1 MTFTIIRLTREVQFS
16 TQEKGRETMK
26 KPILKKVMALSMA
39 ATMLCLTACGNAGTQ
54 SEAPV
59 ESAEKTSDTTA
70 VVEAKQGESD
80 GETVTIG
87 VWAED
92 EQKRLEAAVDGV
104 EAATG
109 VKVEFIQY
117 PSDSDFWDN
126 IPAQIAAGTAPDLI
140 SCTNEH
146 YLQYIDQGLFESLN
160 EYIDSGVLSTENINE
175 VAMNAWNIDGN
186 VYGIPYALNP
196 GIFVVNNDMWNEFGL
211 GDAYPTTW
219 DEVLDICKKVK
230 EEHNMPALCLNVQ
243 EYHLT
248 NYALSFGGG
257 WDYGNNID
265 APENAQALQFLIDAY
280 KEGYIITPTELGLSW
295 DGAVLVQQ
303 SALFSTAGAWYQLTF
318 ETEAPD
324 VELKYLAV
332 PKGGNG
338 NGGGTMHTAALVALK
353 NSKHLD
359 AAMKVMQF
367 AFGNENL
374 YKATVEVTS
383 VIPANSEYFDLYR
396 EQLPD
401 LAPLVDY
408 LETSQPFAYPTQSK
422 KFADRLISLMQE
434 ALMNEESTLT
444 GQEIVTQLAEEF
456 GNK

>member
-1 MTFTIIRLTREVQFS
+1 MRRVLIVDDEVLVRIGIKHSIAWEQNGFELIGEASDGKEALEMIQKLAPDIVILDINMPVLNGIEVLRELKEQKYKGKVIVLTCFNEIEYARSAMKYGASDYVLKTTLNTDELLNALLDLEFDDNNFNEPLTLPSREKMSEEEAVTRILEGYESDFQSKKLKASNLYCILVKIEQLSEVLDRYKEKKPDFFYTSLHSMIGQVVAGQKECVYIQYKPNRCVIFLSFSGQPS
-16 TQEKGRETMK
+16 TQECY
-26 KPILKKVMALSMA
+26 LKIRA
-39 ATMLCLTACGNAGTQ
+39 
-54 SEAPV
+54 
-59 ESAEKTSDTTA
+59 
-70 VVEAKQGESD
+70 
-80 GETVTIG
+80 I
-87 VWAED
+87 
-92 EQKRLEAAVDGV
+92 
-104 EAATG
+104 
-109 VKVEFIQY
+109 
-117 PSDSDFWDN
+117 
-126 IPAQIAAGTAPDLI
+126 
-140 SCTNEH
+140 
-146 YLQYIDQGLFESLN
+146 
-160 EYIDSGVLSTENINE
+160 
-175 VAMNAWNIDGN
+175 
-186 VYGIPYALNP
+186 
-196 GIFVVNNDMWNEFGL
+196 VN
-211 GDAYPTTW
+211 
-219 DEVLDICKKVK
+219 
-230 EEHNMPALCLNVQ
+230 
-243 EYHLT
+243 HL
-248 NYALSFGGG
+248 
-257 WDYGNNID
+257 
-265 APENAQALQFLIDAY
+265 
-280 KEGYIITPTELGLSW
+280 
-295 DGAVLVQQ
+295 V
-303 SALFSTAGAWYQLTF
+303 
-318 ETEAPD
+318 PD

-338 NGGGTMHTAALVALK
+338 NGGGTMHIAALVALK

>member
-1 MTFTIIRLTREVQFS
+1 
-16 TQEKGRETMK
+16 MK

-374 YKATVEVTS
+374 YKAKQR
-383 VIPANSEYFDLYR
+383 N
-396 EQLPD
+396 
-401 LAPLVDY
+401 
-408 LETSQPFAYPTQSK
+408 
-422 KFADRLISLMQE
+422 
-434 ALMNEESTLT
+434 
-444 GQEIVTQLAEEF
+444 
-456 GNK
+456 

>member
-1 MTFTIIRLTREVQFS
+1 MNIVSRGGSIIYAWMEMT
-16 TQEKGRETMK
+16 
-26 KPILKKVMALSMA
+26 
-39 ATMLCLTACGNAGTQ
+39 GN
-54 SEAPV
+54 ENP
-59 ESAEKTSDTTA
+59 
-70 VVEAKQGESD
+70 
-80 GETVTIG
+80 
-87 VWAED
+87 
-92 EQKRLEAAVDGV
+92 
-104 EAATG
+104 
-109 VKVEFIQY
+109 F
-117 PSDSDFWDN
+117 F
-126 IPAQIAAGTAPDLI
+126 
-140 SCTNEH
+140 EH
-146 YLQYIDQGLFESLN
+146 F
-160 EYIDSGVLSTENINE
+160 
-175 VAMNAWNIDGN
+175 
-186 VYGIPYALNP
+186 
-196 GIFVVNNDMWNEFGL
+196 
-211 GDAYPTTW
+211 

-230 EEHNMPALCLNVQ
+230 EEHNMPALCLNIQ

-295 DGAVLVQQ
+295 DGAVMVQQ

>member
-1 MTFTIIRLTREVQFS
+1 
-16 TQEKGRETMK
+16 MK

-396 EQLPD
+396 T
-401 LAPLVDY
+401 A
-408 LETSQPFAYPTQSK
+408 A
-422 KFADRLISLMQE
+422 
-434 ALMNEESTLT
+434 
-444 GQEIVTQLAEEF
+444 
-456 GNK
+456 

>member
-1 MTFTIIRLTREVQFS
+1 
-16 TQEKGRETMK
+16 MK
-26 KPILKKVMALSMA
+26 KSILKKVMALSMA
-39 ATMLCLTACGNAGTQ
+39 ATMLCLTACGNTGAQ

-160 EYIDSGVLSTENINE
+160 EYIDSGTLSTENINE

-230 EEHNMPALCLNVQ
+230 EEHNMPALCLNIQ

-265 APENAQALQFLIDAY
+265 APENAQRLKLTVNREKSRTVSVFAIRNFKFLGFALGRNGKGIYVRVHPKSWKKFKSRLKELSSRKRCQSIKPSLEKIKVYARGWLNYYGIASMRSNIEDINGWLYHRIRMCIWKQWKLPRTKKRNLIKMGVHEYYANMAANCRRGQWY
-280 KEGYIITPTELGLSW
+280 CANLTTVKKAMTKERLI
-295 DGAVLVQQ
+295 
-303 SALFSTAGAWYQLTF
+303 
-318 ETEAPD
+318 
-324 VELKYLAV
+324 
-332 PKGGNG
+332 
-338 NGGGTMHTAALVALK
+338 NGG
-353 NSKHLD
+353 
-359 AAMKVMQF
+359 F
-367 AFGNENL
+367 
-374 YKATVEVTS
+374 Y
-383 VIPANSEYFDLYR
+383 
-396 EQLPD
+396 D
-401 LAPLVDY
+401 LA
-408 LETSQPFAYPTQSK
+408 TAYQSVHV
-422 KFADRLISLMQE
+422 
-434 ALMNEESTLT
+434 NY
-444 GQEIVTQLAEEF
+444 
-456 GNK
+456 

>member
-1 MTFTIIRLTREVQFS
+1 
-16 TQEKGRETMK
+16 
-26 KPILKKVMALSMA
+26 
-39 ATMLCLTACGNAGTQ
+39 
-54 SEAPV
+54 
-59 ESAEKTSDTTA
+59 
-70 VVEAKQGESD
+70 
-80 GETVTIG
+80 
-87 VWAED
+87 
-92 EQKRLEAAVDGV
+92 
-104 EAATG
+104 
-109 VKVEFIQY
+109 
-117 PSDSDFWDN
+117 
-126 IPAQIAAGTAPDLI
+126 
-140 SCTNEH
+140 
-146 YLQYIDQGLFESLN
+146 
-160 EYIDSGVLSTENINE
+160 
-175 VAMNAWNIDGN
+175 MNAWNIDGN

-196 GIFVVNNDMWNEFGL
+196 GIFVVNNDMW
-211 GDAYPTTW
+211 
-219 DEVLDICKKVK
+219 
-230 EEHNMPALCLNVQ
+230 CLNIQ

-295 DGAVLVQQ
+295 DGAVMVQQ

-332 PKGGNG
+332 PKGGN
-338 NGGGTMHTAALVALK
+338 GTMHTAALVALK

-408 LETSQPFAYPTQSK
+408 LETPSPLLILLRVRSSQTA
-422 KFADRLISLMQE
+422 
-434 ALMNEESTLT
+434 
-444 GQEIVTQLAEEF
+444 
-456 GNK
+456 

>member
-1 MTFTIIRLTREVQFS
+1 
-16 TQEKGRETMK
+16 MK

-92 EQKRLEAAVDGV
+92 EQKRLETAVDGV

>member
-1 MTFTIIRLTREVQFS
+1 
-16 TQEKGRETMK
+16 MK

-280 KEGYIITPTELGLSW
+280 KEGYILS
-295 DGAVLVQQ
+295 
-303 SALFSTAGAWYQLTF
+303 
-318 ETEAPD
+318 
-324 VELKYLAV
+324 
-332 PKGGNG
+332 
-338 NGGGTMHTAALVALK
+338 
-353 NSKHLD
+353 
-359 AAMKVMQF
+359 
-367 AFGNENL
+367 
-374 YKATVEVTS
+374 
-383 VIPANSEYFDLYR
+383 
-396 EQLPD
+396 
-401 LAPLVDY
+401 
-408 LETSQPFAYPTQSK
+408 
-422 KFADRLISLMQE
+422 LIH
-434 ALMNEESTLT
+434 
-444 GQEIVTQLAEEF
+444 I
-456 GNK
+456 

>member
-1 MTFTIIRLTREVQFS
+1 
-16 TQEKGRETMK
+16 MK
-26 KPILKKVMALSMA
+26 KSILKKVMALSMA
-39 ATMLCLTACGNAGTQ
+39 ATMLCLTACGNTGTQ

-160 EYIDSGVLSTENINE
+160 EYIDSGTLSTENINE

-230 EEHNMPALCLNVQ
+230 EEHNMPALCLNIQ

-295 DGAVLVQQ
+295 DGAVMVQQ

-408 LETSQPFAYPTQSK
+408 LETS
-422 KFADRLISLMQE
+422 
-434 ALMNEESTLT
+434 
-444 GQEIVTQLAEEF
+444 
-456 GNK
+456 

>member
-1 MTFTIIRLTREVQFS
+1 
-16 TQEKGRETMK
+16 MK
-26 KPILKKVMALSMA
+26 KSILKKVMALSMA
-39 ATMLCLTACGNAGTQ
+39 ATMLCLTACGNTGAQ

-160 EYIDSGVLSTENINE
+160 EYIDSGTLSTENINE

-230 EEHNMPALCLNVQ
+230 EEHNMPALCLNIQ

-295 DGAVLVQQ
+295 DGAVMVQQ

-338 NGGGTMHTAALVALK
+338 NGGGTMHTAALVLAFIIAVLLEGNIRGKTFFRTVCFMPYIISSVAVSIFFMYFFVKGGLGTRLFMLFGAEDTTWFTNKNYALFFV
-353 NSKHLD
+353 
-359 AAMKVMQF
+359 AIIYIWQ
-367 AFGNENL
+367 
-374 YKATVEVTS
+374 
-383 VIPANSEYFDLYR
+383 
-396 EQLPD
+396 QLGFYMILWDIRRP
-401 LAPLVDY
+401 
-408 LETSQPFAYPTQSK
+408 SCS
-422 KFADRLISLMQE
+422 
-434 ALMNEESTLT
+434 
-444 GQEIVTQLAEEF
+444 
-456 GNK
+456 

>member
-1 MTFTIIRLTREVQFS
+1 
-16 TQEKGRETMK
+16 MK

-211 GDAYPTTW
+211 GDA
-219 DEVLDICKKVK
+219 
-230 EEHNMPALCLNVQ
+230 
-243 EYHLT
+243 
-248 NYALSFGGG
+248 
-257 WDYGNNID
+257 
-265 APENAQALQFLIDAY
+265 
-280 KEGYIITPTELGLSW
+280 
-295 DGAVLVQQ
+295 
-303 SALFSTAGAWYQLTF
+303 
-318 ETEAPD
+318 
-324 VELKYLAV
+324 
-332 PKGGNG
+332 
-338 NGGGTMHTAALVALK
+338 
-353 NSKHLD
+353 
-359 AAMKVMQF
+359 
-367 AFGNENL
+367 
-374 YKATVEVTS
+374 
-383 VIPANSEYFDLYR
+383 
-396 EQLPD
+396 
-401 LAPLVDY
+401 
-408 LETSQPFAYPTQSK
+408 
-422 KFADRLISLMQE
+422 DRK
-434 ALMNEESTLT
+434 STL
-444 GQEIVTQLAEEF
+444 
-456 GNK
+456 

>member
-1 MTFTIIRLTREVQFS
+1 MI
-16 TQEKGRETMK
+16 
-26 KPILKKVMALSMA
+26 
-39 ATMLCLTACGNAGTQ
+39 
-54 SEAPV
+54 
-59 ESAEKTSDTTA
+59 
-70 VVEAKQGESD
+70 
-80 GETVTIG
+80 
-87 VWAED
+87 
-92 EQKRLEAAVDGV
+92 VD
-104 EAATG
+104 
-109 VKVEFIQY
+109 
-117 PSDSDFWDN
+117 
-126 IPAQIAAGTAPDLI
+126 
-140 SCTNEH
+140 
-146 YLQYIDQGLFESLN
+146 
-160 EYIDSGVLSTENINE
+160 
-175 VAMNAWNIDGN
+175 
-186 VYGIPYALNP
+186 
-196 GIFVVNNDMWNEFGL
+196 
-211 GDAYPTTW
+211 
-219 DEVLDICKKVK
+219 DEVLVRIGIKHSITWDQNGFELIGEASDGKEALEMIQKLAPDIVILDI
-230 EEHNMPALCLNVQ
+230 NMPVLNGIEVLRELKEQ
-243 EYHLT
+243 K
-248 NYALSFGGG
+248 
-257 WDYGNNID
+257 
-265 APENAQALQFLIDAY
+265 Y
-280 KEGYIITPTELGLSW
+280 KGK
-295 DGAVLVQQ
+295 V
-303 SALFSTAGAWYQLTF
+303 
-318 ETEAPD
+318 TEAPD

>member
-1 MTFTIIRLTREVQFS
+1 
-16 TQEKGRETMK
+16 MK

-160 EYIDSGVLSTENINE
+160 EYID
-175 VAMNAWNIDGN
+175 
-186 VYGIPYALNP
+186 YGIPYALNP

>member
-1 MTFTIIRLTREVQFS
+1 
-16 TQEKGRETMK
+16 MK
-26 KPILKKVMALSMA
+26 KLILKKVMALSMA

-70 VVEAKQGESD
+70 VVEAKQGESV

-160 EYIDSGVLSTENINE
+160 EYIDSGTLSTENINE

-230 EEHNMPALCLNVQ
+230 EEHNMPALCLNIQ

-295 DGAVLVQQ
+295 DGAVMVQQ

-434 ALMNEESTLT
+434 ALMNEESTLKN
-444 GQEIVTQLAEEF
+444 LAINNKEELVQYSKEYCTRF
-456 GNK
+456 D

>member
-1 MTFTIIRLTREVQFS
+1 
-16 TQEKGRETMK
+16 MK

-303 SALFSTAGAWYQLTF
+303 SALFYTAGAWYQLTF
-318 ETEAPD
+318 ETD

>member
-1 MTFTIIRLTREVQFS
+1 
-16 TQEKGRETMK
+16 
-26 KPILKKVMALSMA
+26 
-39 ATMLCLTACGNAGTQ
+39 
-54 SEAPV
+54 
-59 ESAEKTSDTTA
+59 
-70 VVEAKQGESD
+70 
-80 GETVTIG
+80 
-87 VWAED
+87 
-92 EQKRLEAAVDGV
+92 
-104 EAATG
+104 
-109 VKVEFIQY
+109 
-117 PSDSDFWDN
+117 
-126 IPAQIAAGTAPDLI
+126 
-140 SCTNEH
+140 
-146 YLQYIDQGLFESLN
+146 
-160 EYIDSGVLSTENINE
+160 
-175 VAMNAWNIDGN
+175 
-186 VYGIPYALNP
+186 
-196 GIFVVNNDMWNEFGL
+196 
-211 GDAYPTTW
+211 
-219 DEVLDICKKVK
+219 
-230 EEHNMPALCLNVQ
+230 MPALCLNVQ

-374 YKATVEVTS
+374 YKA
-383 VIPANSEYFDLYR
+383 
-396 EQLPD
+396 Q
-401 LAPLVDY
+401 
-408 LETSQPFAYPTQSK
+408 
-422 KFADRLISLMQE
+422 
-434 ALMNEESTLT
+434 
-444 GQEIVTQLAEEF
+444 
-456 GNK
+456 

>member
-1 MTFTIIRLTREVQFS
+1 
-16 TQEKGRETMK
+16 MK

-444 GQEIVTQLAEEF
+444 GQEIVTQDRKSTRLNSSHNNQSRMPSSA
-456 GNK
+456 